1 LGAKHSMELE
11 KQTYG
16 GKKKW
21 LAKNHI
27 CRFVEM
33 KEHFD
38 GKINACVKPIL
49 VTVQE

>member
-1 LGAKHSMELE
+1 MELE